1 MRIILKLMILT
12 TVVITVGLAC
22 MGMGYA
28 GLAAGDPAPGFKL
41 NDINGRSYD
50 LAVIKD
56 QPMVILY
63 FFDVA
68 SRSSQEG
75 LLNLDS
81 LAKKYE
87 DADLMVWAI
96 AVSSREKI
104 ARFVSRTRP
113 VFPVLLDKGTVSD
126 LYHARQVLPT
136 VCILGPGQKMLDYFQ
151 GGGKTTEIMLVR
163 LAERKLQHKQ
173 PMMAKVI
180 SEQVVKND
188 PGNVTA
194 KSVKGYAEL
203 KQGDLD
209 AAEKTFTGL
218 SKGKGKGEIL
228 GKEGL
233 TSVYAQKG
241 ETEKA
246 LKTAKEVEKKGANRA
261 HVHVVKGDL
270 LYSQNRKK
278 EAEAEYNKAIGKKT
292 AEPYQQAAAYNQL
305 GRIYASRG
313 DYKKSRELYDQAVE
327 IDPYYI
333 EATSNKG
340 ITYEKEG
347 RWDKAL
353 ELYQQVQT
361 INKDD
366 TFSAV
371 LARKAQDMLLLQKDT
386 ARKER
391 IDKFVKELAQR
402 YREKRYKTDDNEDAW
417 TSRPMVLSF
426 VDFQEKGGLAA
437 RDGFSTVLTTQLAE
451 QLNASGRIQV
461 VERTLIKNLLE
472 ELNLGTSEL
481 ADPATTLRLGKVL
494 AAKIMGTGSL
504 YYLPGGPLLSLRL
517 IDTETSAI
525 PKVVN
530 RQFGSGVSFER
541 EVHRLNREILMTIM
555 LHYPLQGYVVQVNGA
570 HVLINLGSN
579 QGVVQGTHFDII
591 EEKAPIEFKGK
602 ILKAS
607 SKPIA
612 RLEVYK
618 VDDDFSYAMLSNQRR
633 PIKSEDKIVEKID
646 DMMSMETSNAVQ

>member
-1 MRIILKLMILT
+1 MRIVANLMILA
-12 TVVITVGLAC
+12 VMVITVSMTGISTSH
-22 MGMGYA
+22 A
-28 GLAAGDPAPGFKL
+28 GLAAGDAAPGFKL

-50 LAVIKD
+50 LAVVKD

-63 FFDVA
+63 FFDVE

-75 LLNLDS
+75 LLNLDN

-104 ARFVSRTRP
+104 ARFVSATRP

-151 GGGKTTEIMLVR
+151 GGGKSTEIMLVR

-173 PMMAKVI
+173 PQMAKVI
-180 SEQVVKND
+180 SEQVVKKN
-188 PGNVTA
+188 PGNVEA
-194 KSVKGYAEL
+194 KQVKGYAEL

-218 SKGKGKGEIL
+218 SKAKGKGQVM

-246 LKTAKEVEKKGANRA
+246 LKTAAELEKKGDGSAR
-261 HVHVVKGDL
+261 VHVVKGDL

-278 EAEAEYNKAIGKKT
+278 EAEAEYNKAIQKKT
-292 AEPYQQAAAYNQL
+292 GEPGQQAVAYNQL

-313 DYKKSRELYDQAVE
+313 EYEKSRDLYDQAVE
-327 IDPYYI
+327 IDPYFI

-361 INKDD
+361 INKND
-366 TFSAV
+366 TFAAI
-371 LARKAQDMLLLQKDT
+371 LARKAQEMLLLQKDT

-391 IDKFVKELAQR
+391 VDKFVKELAQR
-402 YREKRYKTDDNEDAW
+402 YRENRFEVADNEDDW

-426 VDFQEKGGLAA
+426 VDFQEKGGLAE

-461 VERTLIKNLLE
+461 VERVLIERLLE

-481 ADPATTLRLGKVL
+481 ADPSTTLRLGKVL

-530 RQFGSGVSFER
+530 RKFSPGISLEK
-541 EVHRLNREILMTIM
+541 ELHRLNREILMTIM
-555 LHYPLQGYVVQVNGA
+555 LNYPLQGYVVQVSGA
-570 HVLINLGSN
+570 HILINLGSN

-591 EEKAPIEFKGK
+591 EEQAPIEFKGK
-602 ILKAS
+602 VLKAAA
-607 SKPIA
+607 KPIA
-612 RLEVYK
+612 QLEVYK
-618 VDDDFSYAMLSNQRR
+618 VEADFSYAMLSNQRR
-633 PIKSEDKIVEKID
+633 PIKSEDKIIEKID
-646 DMMSMETSNAVQ
+646 DMISMGSGNAVQ

>member
-1 MRIILKLMILT
+1 MRIVANLMILT
-12 TVVITVGLAC
+12 AMVITICLTGI
-22 MGMGYA
+22 GTSHA
-28 GLAAGDPAPGFKL
+28 GLAAGDAAPGFKL

-56 QPMVILY
+56 LPMVILY
-63 FFDVA
+63 FFDVE

-75 LLNLDS
+75 LLNLDA

-96 AVSSREKI
+96 AVSSREKV

-151 GGGKTTEIMLVR
+151 GGGKSTEVMLVR

-173 PMMAKVI
+173 PQMAKVI
-180 SEQVVKND
+180 SEQVVKKN
-188 PGNVTA
+188 PGNVKA
-194 KSVKGYAEL
+194 KQVKGYAEL

-218 SKGKGKGEIL
+218 SKAKGKGQVM

-246 LKTAKEVEKKGANRA
+246 LKTAAELEKKGDGSAR
-261 HVHVVKGDL
+261 VHVVKGDL

-278 EAEAEYNKAIGKKT
+278 EAEAEYNKAINKKT
-292 AEPYQQAAAYNQL
+292 DEPYQQAVAYNQL

-313 DYKKSRELYDQAVE
+313 EYEKSRDLYDQAVE
-327 IDPYYI
+327 IDPYFI

-361 INKDD
+361 INKND
-366 TFSAV
+366 TFAAV
-371 LARKAQDMLLLQKDT
+371 LARKAQEMLLLQKDT

-391 IDKFVKELAQR
+391 VDKFVKELAQR
-402 YREKRYKTDDNEDAW
+402 YRENRFEVADNEDDW

-426 VDFQEKGGLAA
+426 VDFQEKGGLAE
-437 RDGFSTVLTTQLAE
+437 RDGFSTVLTTQLAD

-461 VERTLIKNLLE
+461 VERVLIERLLE

-481 ADPATTLRLGKVL
+481 ADPSTTLRLGKVL

-530 RQFGSGVSFER
+530 RKFSPGISLEK
-541 EVHRLNREILMTIM
+541 ELHRLNREILMTIM
-555 LHYPLQGYVVQVNGA
+555 LNYPLQGYVVQVNGA
-570 HVLINLGSN
+570 HILINLGSN

-591 EEKAPIEFKGK
+591 EEQAPIKFKGK
-602 ILKAS
+602 LLKAAA
-607 SKPIA
+607 KPIA

-618 VDDDFSYAMLSNQRR
+618 VETDFSYAMLSDQRR
-633 PIKSEDKIVEKID
+633 PIKSEDKIIEKID
-646 DMMSMETSNAVQ
+646 DMMDMGTGNAIQ

>member
-1 MRIILKLMILT
+1 MRIVAKLMILT
-12 TVVITVGLAC
+12 AVVITVCLTGTNT
-22 MGMGYA
+22 GHA
-28 GLAAGDPAPGFKL
+28 GLAAGDAAPGFKL
-41 NDINGRSYD
+41 NDIKGRSYD

-63 FFDVA
+63 FFDVE

-75 LLNLDS
+75 LLHLDS

-96 AVSSREKI
+96 AVSSREKV

-113 VFPVLLDKGTVSD
+113 VFPVLLDTGTVSD

-136 VCILGPGQKMLDYFQ
+136 VCILGPGQKMMDYFQ

-163 LAERKLQHKQ
+163 LAQRKLQHKQ
-173 PMMAKVI
+173 PQMAKVI
-180 SEQVVKND
+180 SEQVVKKN
-188 PGNVTA
+188 PGNIKA

-209 AAEKTFTGL
+209 AAEKTFSGL
-218 SKGKGKGEIL
+218 AKAKGKGEVL

-233 TSVYAQKG
+233 ISVYAQKG

-246 LKTAKEVEKKGANRA
+246 LKTAKEVEKKGGNRA
-261 HVHVVKGDL
+261 YVHVVKGDL

-278 EAEAEYNKAIGKKT
+278 EAETEYKKAIGKKI
-292 AEPYQQAAAYNQL
+292 AEPFQQAVAYNQL
-305 GRIYASRG
+305 GRIHAARG
-313 DYKKSRELYDQAVE
+313 EYEKSRELYDQAVE

-340 ITYEKEG
+340 VTYEKEG

-361 INKDD
+361 INKNDI
-366 TFSAV
+366 FAAI
-371 LARKAQDMLLLQKDT
+371 LAKKAQEMLLLQKDN

-402 YREKRYKTDDNEDAW
+402 YREKRFEADDNEDTW

-451 QLNASGRIQV
+451 QLNASGRVQV
-461 VERTLIKNLLE
+461 VERVLIERLLE
-472 ELNLGTSEL
+472 ELNLGTSAL

-525 PKVVN
+525 PKVIN
-530 RQFGSGVSFER
+530 RKFNPGVSLEK
-541 EVHRLNREILMTIM
+541 ELHRLNREILMTIM

-579 QGVVQGTHFDII
+579 QGVVQGTGFDII
-591 EEKAPIEFKGK
+591 EEQAPIEFKGK
-602 ILKAS
+602 ILKAA

-633 PIKSEDKIVEKID
+633 PIKSEDKIIEKID
-646 DMMSMETSNAVQ
+646 DMMSMGAGNAVQ

>member
-1 MRIILKLMILT
+1 MRIIAKLIVLT
-12 TVVITVGLAC
+12 TVVITVCLA
-22 MGMGYA
+22 GIGTGHA
-28 GLAAGDPAPGFKL
+28 RLAAGDAAPGFKL
-41 NDINGRSYD
+41 NDIKGRSYD

-63 FFDVA
+63 FFDVE

-75 LLNLDS
+75 LLSLDS

-87 DADLMVWAI
+87 DANLMVWAI

-113 VFPVLLDKGTVSD
+113 VFPVLLDNGTVSD
-126 LYHARQVLPT
+126 LYQARQVLPT
-136 VCILGPGQKMLDYFQ
+136 VCILGPGQKMLDYLQ
-151 GGGKTTEIMLVR
+151 GGGKSTEVMLVR

-173 PMMAKVI
+173 PAMAKAI
-180 SEQVVKND
+180 SEQVVKKN
-188 PGNVTA
+188 PGNIKA

-203 KQGDLD
+203 KQGNLD

-218 SKGKGKGEIL
+218 SRAKGKGEVL

-246 LKTAKEVEKKGANRA
+246 LKTAREVEKKGSGSAY
-261 HVHVVKGDL
+261 VHVVKGDI
-270 LYSQNRKK
+270 LYSQNKKK
-278 EAEAEYNKAIGKKT
+278 EAEAEYKKAIGKKN
-292 AEPYQQAAAYNQL
+292 AAPYLQAAAYNQL
-305 GRIYASRG
+305 GRVYAARG
-313 DYKKSRELYDQAVE
+313 EYKKSRELYDQAVE

-353 ELYQQVQT
+353 ELYQQVRT
-361 INKDD
+361 IDKND
-366 TFSAV
+366 TFAAV
-371 LARKAQDMLLLQKDT
+371 LAKKAQEMLLLQKDK

-391 IDKFVKELAQR
+391 IDKFVKELARR
-402 YREKRYKTDDNEDAW
+402 YREKRFEKDDIEDTW

-461 VERTLIKNLLE
+461 VERVLIENLLE

-530 RQFGSGVSFER
+530 RQFGPGVSLEK

-591 EEKAPIEFKGK
+591 EEQAPIEFKGK
-602 ILKAS
+602 VLKAAP
-607 SKPIA
+607 KPIA

-633 PIKSEDKIVEKID
+633 PIKSEDKITERID
-646 DMMSMETSNAVQ
+646 DMMDVGAGNAVQ